1 MKHKIS
7 SALQEL
13 KPGATWT
20 LRGDNY
26 SGLEWLDSGQTKPTE
41 TEINNKIIE
50 LDNAEAMRLLRIERN
65 KRLTECDWVIT
76 KANET
81 DIPAPLPWKEYRQKL
96 RDLTNNANPKL
107 DELYELDLS
116 SVDWPISP

>member
-1 MKHKIS
+1 MKHKIP

-20 LRGDNY
+20 LRGNDY
-26 SGLEWLDSGQTKPTE
+26 SGLKWLDSGQTKPTE

-81 DIPAPLPWKEYRQKL
+81 DIPAPLPWKEYRQRL

-116 SVDWPISP
+116 SVDWPTSP

>member
-1 MKHKIS
+1 MKHKIP

-20 LRGDNY
+20 LRGNDY
-26 SGLEWLDSGQTKPTE
+26 SGLKWLDSGQTKPTE

-50 LDNAEAMRLLRIERN
+50 LNNAEAMRLLRIERN

-81 DIPAPLPWKEYRQKL
+81 DIPAPLPWKEYRQRL

-116 SVDWPISP
+116 SVDWPTSP

>member
-1 MKHKIS
+1 MKHKIP

-50 LDNAEAMRLLRIERN
+50 LNNAEAMRLLRIERN

-107 DELYELDLS
+107 NEFYQLDLS
-116 SVDWPISP
+116 SVDWPTSP

>member
-1 MKHKIS
+1 MKHKIP

-65 KRLTECDWVIT
+65 KRLTECDWIIT

>member
-81 DIPAPLPWKEYRQKL
+81 DIPAALPWKEYRQKL

-116 SVDWPISP
+116 SVDWPTSP

>member
-1 MKHKIS
+1 MKHKIP

-81 DIPAPLPWKEYRQKL
+81 DIPAPLPWKEYRQRL

>member
-65 KRLTECDWVIT
+65 KRLSECDWVIT

-81 DIPAPLPWKEYRQKL
+81 DIPAPLPWKEYRQRL

>member
-116 SVDWPISP
+116 SVDWPTSP

>member
-65 KRLTECDWVIT
+65 KRLSECDWVIT

-116 SVDWPISP
+116 SVDWPTSP

>member
-1 MKHKIS
+1 MKHKIP

-76 KANET
+76 KSSET

>member
-1 MKHKIS
+1 MKHKIP

-50 LDNAEAMRLLRIERN
+50 LNNAEAMRLLRIERN

-81 DIPAPLPWKEYRQKL
+81 DIPAPLPWKEYRQRL

>member
-1 MKHKIS
+1 MKHKIP

-50 LDNAEAMRLLRIERN
+50 LNNAEAMRLLRIERN

-81 DIPAPLPWKEYRQKL
+81 DIPAPLPWKEYRQRL

-116 SVDWPISP
+116 SVDWPTSP

>member
-1 MKHKIS
+1 MKHKIP

-65 KRLTECDWVIT
+65 KRLTECDWVII

-81 DIPAPLPWKEYRQKL
+81 DIPAPLPWKEYRQRL

-116 SVDWPISP
+116 SVDWPTSP

>member
-81 DIPAPLPWKEYRQKL
+81 DIPAPLPWKEYRQRL

>member
-1 MKHKIS
+1 MKHSIL

-20 LRGDNY
+20 LNGDNY

-65 KRLTECDWVIT
+65 KRLTECDWVII

-81 DIPAPLPWKEYRQKL
+81 DIPAPLPWKEYRQRL

>member
-1 MKHKIS
+1 MKHKIP

-50 LDNAEAMRLLRIERN
+50 LNNAEAMRLLRIERN

-107 DELYELDLS
+107 NEFYQLDLS

>member
-1 MKHKIS
+1 MKHKIP

-65 KRLTECDWVIT
+65 KRLSECDWVIT

-81 DIPAPLPWKEYRQKL
+81 DIPAPLPWKEYRQRL

-116 SVDWPISP
+116 SVDWPTSP

>member
-1 MKHKIS
+1 MKHKIP

-81 DIPAPLPWKEYRQKL
+81 DIPAPLPWKEYRQRL
-96 RDLTNNANPKL
+96 RDLPNNANPKL
-107 DELYELDLS
+107 HELYELDLS

>member
-1 MKHKIS
+1 MKHKIP

-65 KRLTECDWVIT
+65 KRLSECDWVIT

-81 DIPAPLPWKEYRQKL
+81 DIPAPLPWKEYRQRL

>member
-1 MKHKIS
+1 MKHKIP

-50 LDNAEAMRLLRIERN
+50 LDNAEPMRLLRIERD
-65 KRLTECDWVIT
+65 KRLADCDWVCA
-76 KANET
+76 KAT
-81 DIPAPLPWKEYRQKL
+81 DTGVAVSDDWKTYRQAL
-96 RDLTNNANPKL
+96 RDLPASASPKL
-107 DELYELDLS
+107 DSEYELDLT
-116 SVDWPISP
+116 SVTWPISP

>member
-1 MKHKIS
+1 MKHKIP

-81 DIPAPLPWKEYRQKL
+81 DIPAPLPWKEYRQRL

-116 SVDWPISP
+116 SVDWPTSP

>member
-1 MKHKIS
+1 MKHKIP

-41 TEINNKIIE
+41 TEINN
-50 LDNAEAMRLLRIERN
+50 
-65 KRLTECDWVIT
+65 
-76 KANET
+76 
-81 DIPAPLPWKEYRQKL
+81 
-96 RDLTNNANPKL
+96 
-107 DELYELDLS
+107 
-116 SVDWPISP
+116 

>member
-1 MKHKIS
+1 MKHSIP

-50 LDNAEAMRLLRIERN
+50 LNNAEAMRLLRIERN

-81 DIPAPLPWKEYRQKL
+81 DIPAPLPWKEYRQRL

>member
-1 MKHKIS
+1 MKHSIP

-20 LRGDNY
+20 LNGDNY

-65 KRLTECDWVIT
+65 KRLTECDWVII

-81 DIPAPLPWKEYRQKL
+81 DIPAPLPWKEYRQRL